1 MKMMKNIS
9 KNKKA
14 LLFGTAVCTAACIFT
29 APVSALASPEF
40 ARSAE
45 EWARL
50 RDNKLEWDEIDGLVN
65 EYNSVVI
72 NNNIDLQ
79 DNAGK
84 DAEEIRNDLLDAA
97 ADMDDM
103 ASEADSED
111 GGSMTAATYRMQAE
125 QLRQS
130 ADSNVSDVEVL
141 SLQYKA
147 VEASVAD
154 SVRNYFISY
163 HTAIV
168 QKEYDSKQAE
178 IARLAYDT
186 AVNQFNVG
194 MATELDVLSAKEAM
208 QSAEATLISDDSDI
222 ASAKRN
228 MMVLCGW
235 KYESDPEIGEMPEF
249 DIEASDD
256 MNVDEDIEKAL
267 ENNYNYRADQR
278 KLDNAPSVTIREQYE
293 ETVKNDR
300 EQIAADIKSKAAS
313 VRLAKSTY
321 DQALAN
327 LDNQKRDL
335 ESKRLQASLGTI
347 SQKEFSN
354 AELTV
359 SSLENDLKL
368 KEYALFS
375 ALTAYNSA
383 VSGTASTGAAA

>member
-1 MKMMKNIS
+1 MKNIS

-335 ESKRLQASLGTI
+335 ESKRLQVSLGTI

>member
-1 MKMMKNIS
+1 MMKNIS

-235 KYESDPEIGEMPEF
+235 KYESDPEIGELPEF

-267 ENNYNYRADQR
+267 ENNYNYKADQR

>member
-1 MKMMKNIS
+1 MMKNIS

-103 ASEADSED
+103 ASEADSEN

>member
-1 MKMMKNIS
+1 MMRNIS

>member
-1 MKMMKNIS
+1 MSAGIC
-9 KNKKA
+9 
-14 LLFGTAVCTAACIFT
+14 F
-29 APVSALASPEF
+29 APVTALASPEF

-45 EWARL
+45 EWERL
-50 RDNKLEWDEIDGLVN
+50 RDNRLEWDEIDGLVN

-103 ASEADSED
+103 AAEADSQD
-111 GGSMTAATYRMQAE
+111 GSSMTAANYRMQAE

-130 ADSNVSDVEVL
+130 ADSSVSDVEVL

-154 SVRNYFISY
+154 SVRNYFINY

-168 QKEYDSKQAE
+168 QKDYDSKQAE

-194 MATELDVLSAKEAM
+194 MTTELEVLSAKEAM
-208 QSAEATLISDDSDI
+208 QSAEAALISDDSDI

-249 DIEASDD
+249 DIETSDD
-256 MNVDEDIEKAL
+256 MNIDAEIEKAL
-267 ENNYNYRADQR
+267 ENNYTYKADQR
-278 KLDNAPSVTIREQYE
+278 KLNNAPSVTIREKYE
-293 ETVKNDR
+293 ETLRNDR

-327 LDNQKRDL
+327 LDTQKRDL
-335 ESKRLQASLGTI
+335 ESKRMQAQLGSI
-347 SQKEFSN
+347 SQKELTN

-368 KEYALFS
+368 KEYSLFS

-383 VSGTASTGAAA
+383 VSGTASTGSAA

>member
-1 MKMMKNIS
+1 MENIS

>member
-1 MKMMKNIS
+1 MMKNIS

-29 APVSALASPEF
+29 VPVSALASPEF

-267 ENNYNYRADQR
+267 ENNYNYKADQR

-375 ALTAYNSA
+375 AYNSA

>member
-1 MKMMKNIS
+1 MMKNIS

-235 KYESDPEIGEMPEF
+235 KYESDPEIGELPEF

>member
-1 MKMMKNIS
+1 MKNIS

>member
-1 MKMMKNIS
+1 MKNIS

-235 KYESDPEIGEMPEF
+235 KYESDPEIGDMPEF

-267 ENNYNYRADQR
+267 ENNYNYRADQS

>member
-1 MKMMKNIS
+1 MKNIS

-300 EQIAADIKSKAAS
+300 EQIAEDIKSKAAS

>member
-1 MKMMKNIS
+1 MMKNIS

>member
-1 MKMMKNIS
+1 MMKNIS

-125 QLRQS
+125 LLRQS

>member
-1 MKMMKNIS
+1 MMKNIS

-313 VRLAKSTY
+313 VRLAKSAY

>member
-1 MKMMKNIS
+1 MKNIS

-383 VSGTASTGAAA
+383 VSGTVSTGAAA

>member
-1 MKMMKNIS
+1 MKNIS

-29 APVSALASPEF
+29 VPVSALASPEF

-267 ENNYNYRADQR
+267 ENNYNYKADQR

>member
-1 MKMMKNIS
+1 MKNIS

-235 KYESDPEIGEMPEF
+235 KYESDPEIGELPEF

>member
-1 MKMMKNIS
+1 MMKNIS

-335 ESKRLQASLGTI
+335 ESKRLQASFGTI

-383 VSGTASTGAAA
+383 VSGTASTGEAA

>member
-1 MKMMKNIS
+1 MMKNIS

-29 APVSALASPEF
+29 VPVSALASPEF

-267 ENNYNYRADQR
+267 ENNYNYKADQR

>member
-1 MKMMKNIS
+1 MMKNIS

-163 HTAIV
+163 YTAIV